1 MAGATVGTYIITRA
15 LKFNMPK
22 RLVVRMLANQAIDS
36 CVGIVPFLG
45 DIFDIG
51 FKVCCCV
58 FVCVFGVNLARC
70 LHGTWHAARTHAHT
84 HAHPKLTHNRR
95 PTRAT

>member
-1 MAGATVGTYIITRA
+1 VHEHWCVRNCANAICPTMISPSKRTGDMAGATMGTYIITRA

-36 CVGIVPFLG
+36 VCGIVPFVG

-51 FKVCCCV
+51 YKVRKK
-58 FVCVFGVNLARC
+58 G
-70 LHGTWHAARTHAHT
+70 GG
-84 HAHPKLTHNRR
+84 
-95 PTRAT
+95 RAL